1 MNRRP
6 PGGITTDHKNLGAD
20 TEVGHKLAESTK
32 KYAKEITRLEAP
44 GGSGGPL
51 GVPLSV
57 LTKDTEDLASP
68 LGIDGRGIK
77 AKSVPTTDKYDITG
91 TDVAVTRANDAVR
104 VGGELPPPSDHTVR
118 GKNHLEKTVITASG
132 AVEGRK

>member
-1 MNRRP
+1 M
-6 PGGITTDHKNLGAD
+6 TDHKILGAD
-20 TEVGHKLAESTK
+20 TEVGHKLAEPTK
-32 KYAKEITRLEAP
+32 EHAKEITCVEAS

-57 LTKDTEDLASP
+57 KTKETEEFASS

-77 AKSVPTTDKYDITG
+77 AKSVTATDKYDITG
-91 TDVAVTRANDAVR
+91 TDVAVTRANDTVR
-104 VGGELPPPSDHTVR
+104 VGGELSPPSDHTVR
-118 GKNHLEKTVITASG
+118 GKNHLEKTVETAKG